1 MPIPTRSVSLREP
14 RKPGSSIARHTSGKT
29 ASSTQT
35 QSPIRGPTSS
45 TNDGTALSRT
55 SSSAEGSVSGD
66 NTLSSRGRTFLPQR
80 SGLSRED
87 GGGTMQAQV
96 RFQAPGTRLAR
107 REGTSP
113 VRSSPPQQQQQ
124 QQQQQQTA
132 VKGDERRQ
140 APSTA
145 TSGCGSPARRQSIR
159 QPSTL
164 KTDSTKGNVP
174 SLSKGTVP
182 TFRPPS
188 PRKAPALRSTTQNS
202 STAGR
207 RAVSP
212 KRTEILPPPRPARSA
227 SLKQPRE
234 AGALGPSASV
244 RGHVRHRSQIVTPT
258 TKSTLSAAS
267 PATATPRAP
276 LSTARSQ
283 TQTPAKRSS
292 KPPTPTPGSTSS
304 PDGILIPT
312 TWPDIASLQTELLQL
327 SLFHSGSLQ
336 QQAEWKSAAETRL
349 RQQFDVVT
357 HQYRSIQVDEQ
368 RRQYQTNMQSLVQWL
383 QNCSGHQGLDG
394 FSEQIQIFSQVLQE
408 VWDLGASAHVSGQ
421 YTRVVAAF
429 EKWLDRASEI
439 WNHRD
444 TTGAIDGNAFIDR
457 LDQSWKDAVRA
468 LQVDLELCA
477 RRLQSLCILPSASS
491 QSSGGDET
499 SAQSALARVA
509 EGLAESIRL
518 MMQEIRMMRSLEE
531 EIVLSEKD
539 YVRDKVNELTRSQV
553 ETEMRAP
560 RLAAWSSGG

>member
-14 RKPGSSIARHTSGKT
+14 RKPGSSIARPTPGKT

-35 QSPIRGPTSS
+35 QPPIRGPTSS
-45 TNDGTALSRT
+45 TNDGTALSQT
-55 SSSAEGSVSGD
+55 SLSAEGRVSGD

-87 GGGTMQAQV
+87 GGGSMQAQV

-124 QQQQQQTA
+124 QQQTA

-145 TSGCGSPARRQSIR
+145 TSGGGAPARRQSIR

-174 SLSKGTVP
+174 SLSKSTMP

-188 PRKAPALRSTTQNS
+188 PRKAPALRSPTQS
-202 STAGR
+202 SSAAGR

-212 KRTEILPPPRPARSA
+212 KRTEMLPPPRPARSA

-234 AGALGPSASV
+234 AGALDPSASG
-244 RGHVRHRSQIVTPT
+244 RGHARHRSQIVTPT
-258 TKSTLSAAS
+258 MKSTLSAAS
-267 PATATPRAP
+267 PATAKPRAP
-276 LSTARSQ
+276 LFTARSQ

-304 PDGILIPT
+304 PDGTLIPT

-349 RQQFDVVT
+349 RQQFDVVA

-368 RRQYQTNMQSLVQWL
+368 RHQYQTNMQSLVQWL

-408 VWDLGASAHVSGQ
+408 VWDLGASAPLSGQ

-477 RRLQSLCILPSASS
+477 RRLQSLCILPSASC
-491 QSSGGDET
+491 QSAGGDET

-539 YVRDKVNELTRSQV
+539 YVRDTVNELTRSQV
-553 ETEMRAP
+553 EMEMRAP
-560 RLAAWSSGG
+560 RLGAWSSGG